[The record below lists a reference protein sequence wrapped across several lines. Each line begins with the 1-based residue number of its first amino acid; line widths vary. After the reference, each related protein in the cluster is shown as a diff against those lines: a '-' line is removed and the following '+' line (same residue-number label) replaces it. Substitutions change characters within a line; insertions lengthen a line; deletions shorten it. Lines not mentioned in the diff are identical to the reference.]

1 MRIHESRSRIIAIAE
16 GPVVPSSRCFAVA
29 DFNMVFASH
38 RTPVVCPPSPRPR
51 LSSLSLS
58 SLSPVSSLLSAH
70 HPVTS
75 AEVDIRSPRFDVGY
89 VIRRSEYA
97 PSGSRSKKKTRAGCR
112 AGRSAGVE
120 GRGGGAQQRE
130 GGGGY
135 SNGPTLVWK
144 CARCK
149 DDGGIR
155 QVPSRGYY
163 QSLAR
168 QASHDNA
175 RPCGRP
181 P

>member
-1 MRIHESRSRIIAIAE
+1 MYKIAPTSGRTTNRTSRWILIRFRQSSRS
-16 GPVVPSSRCFAVA
+16 
-29 DFNMVFASH
+29 
-38 RTPVVCPPSPRPR
+38 
-51 LSSLSLS
+51 SSLC
-58 SLSPVSSLLSAH
+58 PSLLPAR

-75 AEVDIRSPRFDVGY
+75 SAAEVDIRSPRFDVGY

-97 PSGSRSKKKTRAGCR
+97 PSGSEREERAGCR
-112 AGRSAGVE
+112 AGKCMGKTEEE
-120 GRGGGAQQRE
+120 GRE
-130 GGGGY
+130 GY

-155 QVPSRGYY
+155 APSRGYY

-175 RPCGRP
+175 SRGHP